1 MIKYNYKGNQ
11 YDWLGDIRNVIWNED
26 RMVFGEWDEET
37 KKHFGV
43 TEVNIPEPEVPPY
56 VPTDEELAD
65 RIRRERDEKLE
76 ETDFF
81 VMPDYPSDP
90 KDLEEVKTYR
100 QALRDITKQSSFP
113 KEVTWPELPSVF
125 KKDTDG
131 MGLKLAKASSL
142 AKVGI

>member
-11 YDWLGDIRNVIWNED
+11 YDWLGDIRKVIWNED

-125 KKDTDG
+125 EKDTDG

>member
-11 YDWLGDIRNVIWNED
+11 YDWLGDIRKVIWNED

-65 RIRRERDEKLE
+65 RIRRDRDKKLE

-100 QALRDITKQSSFP
+100 QALRDITKQSGFP

>member
-11 YDWLGDIRNVIWNED
+11 YDWLGDIRKVIWNED

>member
-11 YDWLGDIRNVIWNED
+11 YDWLGDIRKVIWNED
-26 RMVFGEWDEET
+26 RMVFGEWNEET

-65 RIRRERDEKLE
+65 RIRRERDEKLK

-100 QALRDITKQSSFP
+100 QALRDITKQSGFP
-113 KEVTWPELPSVF
+113 KEVTWPEVPSVF

-142 AKVGI
+142 AKVGL

>member
-11 YDWLGDIRNVIWNED
+11 YDWLGDIRKVIWNED

-65 RIRRERDEKLE
+65 SIRRYRDEKLE

-100 QALRDITKQSSFP
+100 QALRDITKQSGFP

>member
-1 MIKYNYKGNQ
+1 MIKYKYKGKQ
-11 YDWLGDIRNVIWNED
+11 YDRLSDIRKVIWNED

-56 VPTDEELAD
+56 VPTDEELAE
-65 RIRRERDEKLE
+65 RIRRDRDEKLE

-100 QALRDITKQSSFP
+100 QALRDITKQSGFP

-125 KKDTDG
+125 DKNTDG
-131 MGLKLAKASSL
+131 IGLKLAKASSL

>member
-11 YDWLGDIRNVIWNED
+11 YDWLGDIRKVIWNED

-100 QALRDITKQSSFP
+100 QALRDITKQSGFP
-113 KEVTWPELPSVF
+113 KDVTWPELPSVF

-131 MGLKLAKASSL
+131 IGLKLAKASSL

>member
-11 YDWLGDIRNVIWNED
+11 YDWLCDIRKVIWNED

-100 QALRDITKQSSFP
+100 QALRDITKQSGFP

-131 MGLKLAKASSL
+131 IGLKLAKASSL

>member
-1 MIKYNYKGNQ
+1 MIKYKYKGKQ
-11 YDWLGDIRNVIWNED
+11 YDWLSDIRKDIWEAD
-26 RMVFGEWDEET
+26 RMVFGAWDDLVKEQ
-37 KKHFGV
+37 FGV
-43 TEVNIPEPEVPPY
+43 TEVTIPEPEVPPY
-56 VPTDEELAD
+56 VPTDEELAE
-65 RIRRERDEKLE
+65 RIRRDRDEKLE

-100 QALRDITKQSSFP
+100 QALRDITKQSGFP

-125 KKDTDG
+125 DKDTDG
-131 MGLKLAKASSL
+131 IGLKLAKTSSL

>member
-11 YDWLGDIRNVIWNED
+11 YDWLGDIRKVIWNED

-131 MGLKLAKASSL
+131 IGLKLAKASSL

>member
-11 YDWLGDIRNVIWNED
+11 YDWLGDIRKVIWNED

-65 RIRRERDEKLE
+65 RIRRERDEKLK

-100 QALRDITKQSSFP
+100 QVLRDITKQSGFP

-131 MGLKLAKASSL
+131 IGLKLAKASSL

>member
-11 YDWLGDIRNVIWNED
+11 YDWLGDIRKVIWNED
-26 RMVFGEWDEET
+26 RMVFGEWDQET

-56 VPTDEELAD
+56 VPTDEELAE
-65 RIRRERDEKLE
+65 RIRIDRDEKLE

-100 QALRDITKQSSFP
+100 QALRDITKQSGFP
-113 KEVTWPELPSVF
+113 KEVTWPEIPSVF

-131 MGLKLAKASSL
+131 IGLKLAKASSL

>member
-11 YDWLGDIRNVIWNED
+11 YDWLGDIRKVIWNED

-65 RIRRERDEKLE
+65 RIRRDRDEKLE

-100 QALRDITKQSSFP
+100 QALRDITKQSGFP

-125 KKDTDG
+125 KKDTDW

>member
-11 YDWLGDIRNVIWNED
+11 YDWLGDIRKVIWNED
-26 RMVFGEWDEET
+26 RMVFGGWDEET

-56 VPTDEELAD
+56 VPTDEELAE
-65 RIRRERDEKLE
+65 RIRRDRDEKLE

-100 QALRDITKQSSFP
+100 QALRDVPSQTGFP
-113 KEVTWPELPSVF
+113 RNVQWPSLPSALSRN
-125 KKDTDG
+125 K
-131 MGLKLAKASSL
+131 GLATVGL
-142 AKVGI
+142 AKVGV

>member
-11 YDWLGDIRNVIWNED
+11 YDWLGDIRKVIWNED

-56 VPTDEELAD
+56 VPSDEELAD
-65 RIRRERDEKLE
+65 RIRRDRDEKLE

-100 QALRDITKQSSFP
+100 QALRDITKQSGFP

-142 AKVGI
+142 AKVGL

>member
-11 YDWLGDIRNVIWNED
+11 YDWLGDIRKVIWNED

-125 KKDTDG
+125 QKDTDG

>member
-11 YDWLGDIRNVIWNED
+11 YDWLSDIRKVIWNED

-65 RIRRERDEKLE
+65 RIRRDRDEKLE

-100 QALRDITKQSSFP
+100 QALRDITKQSGFP
-113 KEVTWPELPSVF
+113 KDVTWPELPSVF

>member
-11 YDWLGDIRNVIWNED
+11 YDWLGDIRKVIWNED

-56 VPTDEELAD
+56 VPTDEELAE
-65 RIRRERDEKLE
+65 RIRIERDEKLE

-100 QALRDITKQSSFP
+100 QALRDITKQSGFP

-125 KKDTDG
+125 DKDTDG
-131 MGLKLAKASSL
+131 IGLKLAKASSL

>member
-11 YDWLGDIRNVIWNED
+11 YDWLGDIRKVIWNED

-56 VPTDEELAD
+56 VPTDEELAE
-65 RIRRERDEKLE
+65 RIRRDRDEKLE

-100 QALRDITKQSSFP
+100 QALRDITKQSGFP

-125 KKDTDG
+125 DKDTDG

-142 AKVGI
+142 AKAGI

>member
-11 YDWLGDIRNVIWNED
+11 YDWLGDIRKVIWNED

-56 VPTDEELAD
+56 VPTDEELAE

-131 MGLKLAKASSL
+131 IGLKLAKASSL

>member
-11 YDWLGDIRNVIWNED
+11 YDWLSDIRKVIWNED
-26 RMVFGEWDEET
+26 RIVFGEWNDET

-56 VPTDEELAD
+56 VPTDEELAERVRSD
-65 RIRRERDEKLE
+65 RDEKLK

-81 VMPDYPSDP
+81 VMPDYPSYP

-100 QALRDITKQSSFP
+100 QALRDITKQSGFP
-113 KEVTWPELPSVF
+113 RNVTWPEIPSVF

-131 MGLKLAKASSL
+131 IGLKLAK
-142 AKVGI
+142 VGL

>member
-11 YDWLGDIRNVIWNED
+11 YDWLGDIRKVIWNED

-65 RIRRERDEKLE
+65 RIRRDRDEKLE

-100 QALRDITKQSSFP
+100 QALRDITKQRGFP

-131 MGLKLAKASSL
+131 IGLKLAKASSL

>member
-11 YDWLGDIRNVIWNED
+11 YDWLGDIRKVIWNED

-65 RIRRERDEKLE
+65 RIRRDRDEKLE

-100 QALRDITKQSSFP
+100 QALRDITKQSGFP
-113 KEVTWPELPSVF
+113 KEVTWPALPSVF

-131 MGLKLAKASSL
+131 VGLKLAKASSL

>member
-11 YDWLGDIRNVIWNED
+11 YDWLGDIRKVIWNED

-100 QALRDITKQSSFP
+100 QSLRDITKQSGFP

-131 MGLKLAKASSL
+131 IGLKLAKASSL

>member
-11 YDWLGDIRNVIWNED
+11 YDWLGDIRKVIWNED

-65 RIRRERDEKLE
+65 GIRRDRDEKLE

-81 VMPDYPSDP
+81 VIPDYPSDP

-100 QALRDITKQSSFP
+100 QALRDITKQSGFP

>member
-11 YDWLGDIRNVIWNED
+11 YDCLGNIRKVIWNED
-26 RMVFGEWDEET
+26 HMVFGEWDEET

-56 VPTDEELAD
+56 VPTDEELAE
-65 RIRRERDEKLE
+65 RIRKDRDEKLE

-81 VMPDYPSDP
+81 VMSDYPSDP

-100 QALRDITKQSSFP
+100 QALRDITKQSGFP

-131 MGLKLAKASSL
+131 KGLKLAKASSL

>member
-11 YDWLGDIRNVIWNED
+11 YDWLGDIRKVIWNED

-37 KKHFGV
+37 KKHFSV

-65 RIRRERDEKLE
+65 RIRRDRDEKLE

-100 QALRDITKQSSFP
+100 QALRDITKQSGFP

-125 KKDTDG
+125 QKDTDG

>member
-11 YDWLGDIRNVIWNED
+11 YDCLGGIRKVIWDED

-56 VPTDEELAD
+56 VPTDEELTE
-65 RIRRERDEKLE
+65 RIRRDRDEKLE

-100 QALRDITKQSSFP
+100 QALRDITKQRGFP
-113 KEVTWPELPSVF
+113 KEVTWPEPPSVF

-131 MGLKLAKASSL
+131 IGLKLAKASSL

>member
-11 YDWLGDIRNVIWNED
+11 YDWLGDIRKVIWNED
-26 RMVFGEWDEET
+26 RMVFGEWNEET

-43 TEVNIPEPEVPPY
+43 TEVNIPEPEVTPY
-56 VPTDEELAD
+56 VPTDEELAG

-100 QALRDITKQSSFP
+100 QALRDITKQSGFP
-113 KEVTWPELPSVF
+113 REVTWPELPSVF

-131 MGLKLAKASSL
+131 IGLKLAKASSL

>member
-11 YDWLGDIRNVIWNED
+11 YDWLGDIRKVIWNED

-65 RIRRERDEKLE
+65 RIRRDRDEKLE

-125 KKDTDG
+125 QKDTDG

>member
-11 YDWLGDIRNVIWNED
+11 YDCLSGIRKVIWNED

-56 VPTDEELAD
+56 VPTDEELAE
-65 RIRRERDEKLE
+65 RIRSNRDEKLE

-81 VMPDYPSDP
+81 VMTDYPSDP

-100 QALRDITKQSSFP
+100 QALRDITKQSGFP
-113 KEVTWPELPSVF
+113 KEVIWPELPSVF
-125 KKDTDG
+125 DKDTDG
-131 MGLKLAKASSL
+131 IGLKLAKDSSL

>member
-11 YDWLGDIRNVIWNED
+11 YGWLGDIRKVIWNED
-26 RMVFGEWDEET
+26 RMVFGEWNEET

-131 MGLKLAKASSL
+131 MGLKLAKANSL

>member
-11 YDWLGDIRNVIWNED
+11 YDWLGDIRKVIWNED

-100 QALRDITKQSSFP
+100 QDLRDITKQSGFP

-125 KKDTDG
+125 DKDTDG
-131 MGLKLAKASSL
+131 IGLKLAKASSL